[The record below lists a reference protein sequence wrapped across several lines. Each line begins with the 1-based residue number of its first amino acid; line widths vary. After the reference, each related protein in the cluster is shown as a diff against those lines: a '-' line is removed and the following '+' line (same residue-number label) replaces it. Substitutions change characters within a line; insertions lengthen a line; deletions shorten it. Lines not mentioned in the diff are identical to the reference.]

1 MDSNIAILVTGKIEK
16 RITESL
22 FESYSNIDNKILS
35 TWDTEDKEYIKEFEE
50 NGFQIVLTT
59 PPHTNTTTVNGTMM
73 QLIPIAS
80 GVKYAKERGY
90 EYLMRSRTD
99 IVSSD
104 FLKYLDK
111 TKHLYKDK
119 LTALAFN
126 TKYIFE
132 VFICGKIDEMVKF
145 YKVPHETD
153 MRPPEEFLSEE
164 YIGIL
169 PVKDE
174 DIRQK
179 ITETYNI
186 CKENSMQFYW
196 LRERRM
202 QYHLKETIS
211 PYVRLIGT
219 SEGCS
224 SFLGP
229 VIEKILAHPVSAVAG
244 EMSPHPQEL

>member
-16 RITESL
+16 RIIESVI
-22 FESYSNIDNKILS
+22 ESYSNIDNKILS
-35 TWDTEDKEYIKEFEE
+35 TWDTEDMECIKQFEE
-50 NGFQIVLTT
+50 NGFQIVLTK
-59 PPHTNTTTVNGTMM
+59 PPVMTTTTVNGTMM

-145 YKVPHETD
+145 YKVPSETD
-153 MRPPEEFLSEE
+153 MRTSEEFLSEE
-164 YIGIL
+164 YIGVI
-169 PVKDE
+169 PVKEE
-174 DIRQK
+174 DIRRK

-186 CKENSMQFYW
+186 CKDNSMQFYW

-202 QYHLKETIS
+202 YYHLNETIS
-211 PYVRLIGT
+211 PFVRLIGT
-219 SEGCS
+219 SEGS
-224 SFLGP
+224 NSFLGP
-229 VIEKILAHPVSAVAG
+229 VVEPIFASTNAVAG
-244 EMSPHPQEL
+244 ETAPHL